1 VNVTEAQKLV
11 DTLTGDLVGNYNILG
26 SYIKREALTE
36 SQAERLTAMITENR
50 QAYIVDAN
58 ICSAIEGILLPYVQ
72 MDIDDWSQ
80 IAQSLAQAIE
90 KGM

>member
-1 VNVTEAQKLV
+1 
-11 DTLTGDLVGNYNILG
+11 
-26 SYIKREALTE
+26 
-36 SQAERLTAMITENR
+36 MITENR

-72 MDIDDWSQ
+72 MDIDDWNQ